1 MALRALMLKKKLD
14 ELNTRLDINK
24 EQREALKKREAD
36 LETAINEAETEE
48 EQKTVSEAV
57 SEFEADKK
65 EADEEEQSLLS
76 AIEETEAELAA
87 IEKAEAEARTSEA
100 TKTENKAEMAE
111 RKKENMIYTHET
123 FFGMTEERKAAFFE
137 NEQVR
142 TFLSNVREN
151 GKQKR
156 AISGLDTLIPEVM
169 IPLIRQKMEEFSK
182 LLPYVNSRALKGKA
196 RASIMGAMPEAVWT
210 EMYTGVTKALDLA
223 FYADK
228 FDGYKVSGY
237 IAINNDYLFDSDIAL
252 ATEIINAT
260 SAAIGKA
267 LDKAILYGADGEMAY
282 GVVPSLLAT
291 TAPSNHPTTGGRTW
305 EDLHSSH
312 VATIT
317 AANATGVKLFQNI
330 VLNTALIRNDY
341 SDGGL
346 VWVMNSATKT
356 KILAESVGVNSGA
369 AIVAGMGETMPVA
382 GGDIVTLEY
391 VPDSTVIFGYFNNY
405 MLVQRE
411 GVELAQST
419 EYHFLEDETV
429 YRGTARFDGKPIIR
443 EAFAVLGVGKAPTT
457 TSPEFAGD
465 ESTAGSGE
473 GSGSTAGSGEGSGS

>member
-14 ELNTRLDINK
+14 DLHARLDAAK
-24 EQREALKKREAD
+24 EQAEALKKREAD

-48 EQKTVSEAV
+48 EQQTVSDAV
-57 SEFEADKK
+57 KEFEDDKK
-65 EADEEEQSLLS
+65 ENEQEEQSLLS
-76 AIEETEAELAA
+76 AIEETEAELAE
-87 IEKAEAEARTSEA
+87 IEKNETESRNSDPQEQAEKQPERR
-100 TKTENKAEMAE
+100 NKVMP
-111 RKKENMIYTHET
+111 YQHES
-123 FFGMTEERKAAFFE
+123 FFGMPEERKAAFFA
-137 NEQVR
+137 NEEVR
-142 TFLSNVREN
+142 TFLADVRETG

-156 AISGLDTLIPEVM
+156 AISGVELLIPDVM
-169 IPLIRQKMEEFSK
+169 LPLIRQKAEEFSK
-182 LLPYVNSRALKGKA
+182 LLKYVNFRAVKGKA
-196 RASIMGAMPEAVWT
+196 RITIAGATPEAAWT
-210 EMYTGVTKALDLA
+210 EMYTGVSEELALA
-223 FYADK
+223 FCADK

-237 IAINNDYLFDSDIAL
+237 VAISNDYLVDSDIAL
-252 ATEIINAT
+252 ATEIINAV

-291 TAPSNHPTTGGRTW
+291 TAPSNHPTSGGRTW
-305 EDLHSSH
+305 EDFHSSH
-312 VATIT
+312 VVTIT
-317 AANATGVKLFQNI
+317 SANATGVKLFQNI

-369 AIVAGMGETMPVA
+369 AVVAGMGNTMPVV

-391 VPDSTVIFGYFNNY
+391 IPDSTVIFGYFNNY

-419 EYHFLEDETV
+419 DVRFLEDETV
-429 YRGTARFDGKPIIR
+429 YRGTARYDGKPIIR

-457 TSPEFAGD
+457 TSPEFAG
-465 ESTAGSGE
+465 ESSETEGDSE
-473 GSGSTAGSGEGSGS
+473 GSGS